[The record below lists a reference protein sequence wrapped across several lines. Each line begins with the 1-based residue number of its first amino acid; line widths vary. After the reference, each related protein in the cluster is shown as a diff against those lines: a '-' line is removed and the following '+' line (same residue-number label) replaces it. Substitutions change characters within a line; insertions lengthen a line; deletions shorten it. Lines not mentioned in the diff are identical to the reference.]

1 MADAACLHAARRLK
15 IGRIDTRLHE
25 KLVEVAVAGN
35 DGTIGVAVVP
45 RSPGLVDAL
54 DRMRSIWLGDD
65 ALAFE
70 RRWHARGG
78 DHFESSAQRFAFSAL
93 ELATADFAANALGIT
108 VAELFGTCGETRVA
122 QVQGSDDPEAVLDY
136 DAIASPAALA
146 KACLARN
153 AVEVR
158 FSLSHVGGPQ
168 GLRSVLAVAR
178 VFNLAAV
185 AKLATSDERERLLA
199 TSLAAAFGFS
209 IDPGLGIA
217 TTHSTRSTH
226 LTRASRSR
234 PGTTIRRI
242 RLRRVKV
249 PLRQVYVSAMY
260 LTDHVLRTLIEI
272 ESDDGVMGL
281 GETLGAEDVFRLVA
295 GIAKGMIGASP
306 FDRRSMARR
315 YARIIYENRNGRN
328 GWQAFAGLEVAC
340 HDILG
345 KSLDL
350 SLADW
355 LGSTASVRSLRVVSL
370 IPTAI
375 LDRVVP
381 REELASVFADSRN
394 TERVARYARRLHDV
408 HGITCFK
415 YKSSGIGL
423 EWDVAAIR
431 ALREALG
438 PAVGIR
444 FDPNAAYDT
453 ATALTICRAL
463 ESFGLCWV
471 EDPTDGIEGLA
482 RLRARLAAPIATNMA
497 VVQFDHLAPAARQ
510 RAIDVVLGD
519 TLHWGG
525 VEGLRDLS
533 AACDALRIA
542 LANHAFYECGVA
554 AAANL
559 HVAIGL
565 GLTRH
570 AHDQAHDGL
579 MSDLLTDDVLAI
591 RNGRITLPNGTG
603 LGVTLD
609 ADRVREFQIEQLDIA

>member
-1 MADAACLHAARRLK
+1 MHTALGSARSADRLK
-15 IGRIDTRLHE
+15 IGRIDVQLQE
-25 KLVEVAVAGN
+25 KLLEVTVASA

-45 RSPGLVDAL
+45 ESAGVVDAL
-54 DRMRSIWLGDD
+54 DRLRSIWRGDD

-70 RRWHARGG
+70 RRWNAHGG
-78 DHFESSAQRFAFSAL
+78 EHFESSAQRIAFGAL
-93 ELATADFAANALGIT
+93 EFATAGFAAKSLGIT
-108 VAELFGTCGETRVA
+108 VAEFFGACGETRVA
-122 QVQGSDDPEAVLDY
+122 QVQGSNDPDTVLDY
-136 DAIASPAALA
+136 EAIASPAALA
-146 KACLARN
+146 EACLARN
-153 AVEVR
+153 AVAVR

-168 GLRSVLAVAR
+168 GLRRVLAVAR
-178 VFNLAAV
+178 VFNIEAV
-185 AKLATSDERERLLA
+185 ANLATNDERERVLA
-199 TSLAAAFGFS
+199 TSLASAFGFS
-209 IDPGLGIA
+209 IDPGPGIA
-217 TTHSTRSTH
+217 STRST
-226 LTRASRSR
+226 LFPRSR
-234 PGTTIRRI
+234 PGSTIRRI

-249 PLRQVYVSAMY
+249 PLQQVYLSAMY

-272 ESDDGVMGL
+272 ETDDGIVGL

-340 HDILG
+340 HDIIG
-345 KSLDL
+345 RSLDL

-381 REELASVFADSRN
+381 REELGTVFTDLRH
-394 TERVARYARRLHDV
+394 TERVARHALRLYQEL
-408 HGITCFK
+408 GITCFK

-423 EWDVAAIR
+423 DWDVAAIR

-438 PAVGIR
+438 PAVEIR
-444 FDPNAAYDT
+444 FDPNAAYDA

-463 ESFGLCWV
+463 ESYALLWY

-482 RLRARLAAPIATNMA
+482 RLRARLATPIATNMA
-497 VVQFDHLAPAARQ
+497 VVQFDHLAPAVRQ
-510 RAIDVVLGD
+510 RAIDVALGD

-533 AACDALRIA
+533 AACDALRIS

-559 HVAIGL
+559 QVAIGL

-579 MSDLLTDDVLAI
+579 ISDLLTDDALAI
-591 RNGRITLPNGTG
+591 RNGRITLPSGAG

-609 ADRVREFQIEQLDIA
+609 PDRVREFQIEQLDIA

>member
-1 MADAACLHAARRLK
+1 MNLARSSPASADRLK
-15 IGRIDTRLHE
+15 IARIDTQRKDRCL
-25 KLVEVAVAGN
+25 EVAVASA

-45 RSPGLVDAL
+45 ESAGLVDAV
-54 DRMRSIWLGDD
+54 DRMRSIWLGDY

-70 RRWHARGG
+70 RRWNAVGG
-78 DHFESSAQRFAFSAL
+78 EHFESFVQRIAFGAL
-93 ELATADFAANALGIT
+93 EFATADLAANALGIT
-108 VAELFGTCGETRVA
+108 VAELFGSCGETRVA
-122 QVQGSDDPEAVLDY
+122 QLRGSDDPDTILDY
-136 DAIASPAALA
+136 DAIAGPAALA
-146 KACLARN
+146 DACLARN
-153 AVEVR
+153 AVGVR

-168 GLRSVLAVAR
+168 GLRRVLAVAR
-178 VFNLAAV
+178 VFNLEAI
-185 AKLATSDERERLLA
+185 AKLATSDERERVLA

-209 IDPGLGIA
+209 VDPGFGVA
-217 TTHSTRSTH
+217 STPSTRS
-226 LTRASRSR
+226 ARSR

-260 LTDHVLRTLIEI
+260 LTDQVLRTLIEI
-272 ESDDGVMGL
+272 ETDDGVIGL

-295 GIAKGMIGASP
+295 GIAKGLIGASP

-340 HDILG
+340 HDIIG
-345 KSLDL
+345 KSLNL

-381 REELASVFADSRN
+381 REELHSVFADLRN
-394 TERVARYARRLHDV
+394 TERVARHALRLHEV

-423 EWDVAAIR
+423 KWDVAAIR

-438 PAVGIR
+438 PAVEIR
-444 FDPNAAYDT
+444 FDPNAAYD
-453 ATALTICRAL
+453 AAAALTVCRAL
-463 ESFGLCWV
+463 ESFGLCWL

-482 RLRARLAAPIATNMA
+482 RLRARLATPIATNMA

-510 RAIDVVLGD
+510 RAIDVALGD

-525 VEGLRDLS
+525 VEGLRDLA
-533 AACDALRIA
+533 AACDALRIS

-559 HVAIGL
+559 QVAIGL
-565 GLTRH
+565 GLTRY

-579 MSDLLTDDVLAI
+579 ISDLLTDDVLAI
-591 RNGRITLPNGTG
+591 RNGRVTLPNGTG

-609 ADRVREFQIEQLDIA
+609 ADRVREFQVEQIDIA